1 MTVFKCYMK
10 ILKKNIGLISIYLI
24 IFFSTAM
31 ILQASAKKEHLEDFE
46 KTRINLAIADQDD
59 STLSH
64 ALTEY
69 LKTIHNVYRISAEP
83 TVMQE
88 ELFYRNAEYIVQIPK
103 DFYKTCIVDENPL
116 SVTKVPGSYSSF
128 YVDQQIN
135 AWLNSIRT
143 YTAAGFSQK
152 EAAAA
157 ALEQSVSEVTM
168 YHDEETA
175 VETPGYTYYFRYIP
189 FLFLAVLCYSM
200 GYILLAFRKEDIQK
214 RMLAS
219 AISTRRQNLEGLLA
233 MFTISLLLWLI
244 AVVGAGVMYGKE
256 LLTSKVLG
264 YYLLNTFLM
273 LTIALS
279 LAYLIGLFMK
289 NINMLIGFSNII
301 SLGICFLS
309 GVFVPMNIM
318 DKKVLMVAQFLPVYW
333 YENVNETLSRYHVV
347 SGKVAVDIWK
357 SMGIE
362 VMFTF
367 ALLALILAVS
377 KYKRQG

>member
-1 MTVFKCYMK
+1 MK
-10 ILKKNIGLISIYLI
+10 ILKKNIGLISIYLV

-116 SVTKVPGSYSSF
+116 SVTKVSGSYSSF

-279 LAYLIGLFMK
+279 LAYLIGLFIK
-289 NINMLIGFSNII
+289 NSNMLNGISNII

>member
-1 MTVFKCYMK
+1 MTVFKCYM
-10 ILKKNIGLISIYLI
+10 NIGLVSIYLL
-24 IFFSTAM
+24 IFFSIAM
-31 ILQASAKKEHLEDFE
+31 VLQASAKKEHLEDFE
-46 KTRINLAIADQDD
+46 KTRIDLAIADQDD

-64 ALTEY
+64 ALTKY
-69 LKTIHNVYRISAEP
+69 LKTIHNVYKISTEP

-103 DFYKTCIVDENPL
+103 NFYETCIVDENPL

-168 YHDEETA
+168 YQDDETA
-175 VETPGYTYYFRYIP
+175 LETPGYTYYFRYIP
-189 FLFLAVLCYSM
+189 YLFLAVLCYSM

-214 RMLAS
+214 RMQAS
-219 AISTRRQNLEGLLA
+219 AVSTHRQNLEGLLA
-233 MFTISLLLWLI
+233 MFTIGFSLWLI
-244 AVVGAGVMYGKE
+244 VVAGAGIMYGKE
-256 LLTSKVLG
+256 LLISKVLG

-289 NINMLIGFSNII
+289 NSNMLNGITNIV

-318 DKKVLMVAQFLPVYW
+318 NKKVLRVAQFLPVYW

-347 SGKVAVDIWK
+347 SGKIAVDIWK

-362 VMFTF
+362 IMFTL

>member
-143 YTAAGFSQK
+143 YTAAGFSTK
-152 EAAAA
+152 EAATA

-289 NINMLIGFSNII
+289 NINMLNGFSNII

>member
-1 MTVFKCYMK
+1 
-10 ILKKNIGLISIYLI
+10 
-24 IFFSTAM
+24 
-31 ILQASAKKEHLEDFE
+31 
-46 KTRINLAIADQDD
+46 
-59 STLSH
+59 
-64 ALTEY
+64 
-69 LKTIHNVYRISAEP
+69 
-83 TVMQE
+83 MQE

-103 DFYKTCIVDENPL
+103 NFYETCIVDENPL

-152 EAAAA
+152 ESAAA

-168 YHDEETA
+168 YQDDETA
-175 VETPGYTYYFRYIP
+175 IETPGYTYYFRYIP
-189 FLFLAVLCYSM
+189 YLFLAVLCYSM

-214 RMLAS
+214 RMQAS
-219 AISTRRQNLEGLLA
+219 AVSTHRQNLEGLLA
-233 MFTISLLLWLI
+233 MFTIGFSLWLI
-244 AVVGAGVMYGKE
+244 VVAGAGIMYGKE
-256 LLTSKVLG
+256 LLISKVLG

-289 NINMLIGFSNII
+289 NSNMLNGITNIV

-318 DKKVLMVAQFLPVYW
+318 NKKVLRVAQFLPVYW
-333 YENVNETLSRYHVV
+333 YENVNETLSRYHIV
-347 SGKVAVDIWK
+347 SGKIAVDIWK

-362 VMFTF
+362 IMFTL

>member
-1 MTVFKCYMK
+1 MK
-10 ILKKNIGLISIYLI
+10 ILKKNIGLVSIYLL
-24 IFFSTAM
+24 IFFSIAM
-31 ILQASAKKEHLEDFE
+31 VLQASAKKEHLEDFE
-46 KTRINLAIADQDD
+46 KTRIDLAIADQDD

-64 ALTEY
+64 ALTKY
-69 LKTIHNVYRISAEP
+69 LKTIHNVYKISAEP
-83 TVMQE
+83 TIMQE

-103 DFYKTCIVDENPL
+103 NFYETCIVDENPL

-168 YHDEETA
+168 YQDDETA
-175 VETPGYTYYFRYIP
+175 LETPGSTYYFRYIP
-189 FLFLAVLCYSM
+189 YLFLAVLCYSM
-200 GYILLAFRKEDIQK
+200 GYILLAFRKENIQK
-214 RMLAS
+214 RMQAS
-219 AISTRRQNLEGLLA
+219 AVSTHRQNLEGLLA
-233 MFTISLLLWLI
+233 MFTIGFSLWLI
-244 AVVGAGVMYGKE
+244 VVAGAGIMYGKE
-256 LLTSKVLG
+256 LLISKVLG

-289 NINMLIGFSNII
+289 NSNMLNGITNIV

-318 DKKVLMVAQFLPVYW
+318 NKKVLRVAQFLPVYW

-347 SGKVAVDIWK
+347 SGKIAVDIWK

-362 VMFTF
+362 VMFTL

-377 KYKRQG
+377 KYKRQE

>member
-103 DFYKTCIVDENPL
+103 DFYKTCIVDEHPL

-152 EAAAA
+152 EAATA

-289 NINMLIGFSNII
+289 NINMLNGFSNII

-333 YENVNETLSRYHVV
+333 YESINGTLSRYHVV
-347 SGKVAVDIWK
+347 SGKIAVDIWK

>member
-1 MTVFKCYMK
+1 MV
-10 ILKKNIGLISIYLI
+10 
-24 IFFSTAM
+24 
-31 ILQASAKKEHLEDFE
+31 LQASSKKEHLEDFE
-46 KTRINLAIADQDD
+46 KTRIDLAIADQDD

-64 ALTEY
+64 ALTKY
-69 LKTIHNVYRISAEP
+69 LKTIHNVYKISAEP

-103 DFYKTCIVDENPL
+103 NFYETCIVDENPL

-168 YHDEETA
+168 YQDDETA
-175 VETPGYTYYFRYIP
+175 LETPGYTYYFRYIP
-189 FLFLAVLCYSM
+189 YLFLAVLCYSM
-200 GYILLAFRKEDIQK
+200 GYILLSFRKENIQK
-214 RMLAS
+214 RMQAS
-219 AISTRRQNLEGLLA
+219 AVSTHRQNLEGLLA
-233 MFTISLLLWLI
+233 MFTIGFSLWLI
-244 AVVGAGVMYGKE
+244 VVAGAGIMYGKE
-256 LLTSKVLG
+256 LLISKVLG

-289 NINMLIGFSNII
+289 NSNMLNGITNIV

-318 DKKVLMVAQFLPVYW
+318 NKKVLRVAQFLPVYW

-347 SGKVAVDIWK
+347 SGKIAVDIWK

-362 VMFTF
+362 IMFTL

>member
-152 EAAAA
+152 EAATA

-289 NINMLIGFSNII
+289 NINMLNGFSNII

-362 VMFTF
+362 IMFTL

>member
-1 MTVFKCYMK
+1 MK
-10 ILKKNIGLISIYLI
+10 ILKKNIGLVSIYLI
-24 IFFSTAM
+24 IFFSIAM
-31 ILQASAKKEHLEDFE
+31 ALQASAKKDHLENFE
-46 KTRINLAIADQDD
+46 KTRIDIAIADQDD

-69 LKTIHNVYRISAEP
+69 LKNIHNVYKISAKP

-103 DFYKTCIVDENPL
+103 DFYETCIVNGNPL

-152 EAAAA
+152 EAATA

-168 YHDEETA
+168 YQDDETA
-175 VETPGYTYYFRYIP
+175 VETPEYTYYFRYIP
-189 FLFLAVLCYSM
+189 YLFLAVLCYSM

-214 RMLAS
+214 RMQAS
-219 AISTRRQNLEGLLA
+219 SVSIRRQNLEGLLA
-233 MFTISLLLWLI
+233 MFTIGFALWLI
-244 AVVGAGVMYGKE
+244 AVAGAGIMYGKK

-279 LAYLIGLFMK
+279 LAYLIGLFVK
-289 NINMLIGFSNII
+289 NSNMLNGISNII
-301 SLGICFLS
+301 SLGMCFLS

-318 DKKVLMVAQFLPVYW
+318 DKKVLKVAQFLPVYW
-333 YENVNETLSRYHVV
+333 YENINETLSRYHVV

-357 SMGIE
+357 SIGIE

-377 KYKRQG
+377 KYKRQR

>member
-1 MTVFKCYMK
+1 MK

-157 ALEQSVSEVTM
+157 LEQSVSEVTM

-289 NINMLIGFSNII
+289 NINMLNGFSNII

>member
-1 MTVFKCYMK
+1 MK

-69 LKTIHNVYRISAEP
+69 LKTIHNVDRISAEP

-289 NINMLIGFSNII
+289 NINMLNGFSNII

>member
-152 EAAAA
+152 EAATA

-289 NINMLIGFSNII
+289 NINMLNGFSNII

>member
-200 GYILLAFRKEDIQK
+200 GYILLAFPKEDIQK

-289 NINMLIGFSNII
+289 NINMLNGFSNII

-318 DKKVLMVAQFLPVYW
+318 AKKVLMVAQFLPVYW

>member
-10 ILKKNIGLISIYLI
+10 ILKKNIGLISIYLV

-88 ELFYRNAEYIVQIPK
+88 ELFYRNAEYILQIPK
-103 DFYKTCIVDENPL
+103 DFYKTCIVYENPL

-152 EAAAA
+152 EASAA

-168 YHDEETA
+168 YQDEETA

-256 LLTSKVLG
+256 LLISKVLG

-289 NINMLIGFSNII
+289 NINMLNGISNII

>member
-1 MTVFKCYMK
+1 MK

-244 AVVGAGVMYGKE
+244 AVVSAGVMYGKE

-289 NINMLIGFSNII
+289 NINMLNGFSNII

>member
-200 GYILLAFRKEDIQK
+200 GYILLAFREEDIQK

-289 NINMLIGFSNII
+289 NINMLNGFSNII

>member
-69 LKTIHNVYRISAEP
+69 LKTIHNVYRISAEL

-152 EAAAA
+152 EAATA

-289 NINMLIGFSNII
+289 NINMLNGISNII